1 MNHPLSQINNQQKP
15 PPNKVDRL
23 SGMMTDKE
31 KNWVVSVQMLQL
43 QNDDPYSYDFYYTV
57 CILMRKCFD
66 INVIFIIYYI
76 ILLVLD
82 AQEKEQN

>member
-1 MNHPLSQINNQQKP
+1 MFRLAKAQEEMTSRIKPSPSSSFNSQ
-15 PPNKVDRL
+15 NKTPGRDGRMDKL

-57 CILMRKCFD
+57 GCW
-66 INVIFIIYYI
+66 NG
-76 ILLVLD
+76 ILLI
-82 AQEKEQN
+82 